1 MMIYKYLCSMDKLRQ
16 IINEEISAIRKDKDE
31 EIFNYHSI
39 TEDAWSDPK
48 HDAQDFQKIH
58 FDFENDDSTGQK
70 KRFFVKKNLRKD
82 QPIKY
87 EINAE
92 LFEAGGDWEIPVLYF
107 RLEFTH
113 DYGIVRFGKGRKVE
127 YVWDLEKK
135 KAGGLSN
142 CYVIIPPN
150 EAGNKLQKGSKEDKS
165 EWFAYTDHDTPK
177 EKLKELRITDADKR
191 KAWEWLQKL
200 LEKVINERHE
210 MLDDDNKS
218 KISEPK
224 DTAE

>member
-1 MMIYKYLCSMDKLRQ
+1 MDKLIQ

-31 EIFNYHSI
+31 EIFDYHSI

-48 HDAQDFQKIH
+48 HDAQDFQKIS
-58 FDFENDDSTGQK
+58 FDFENDDSTGEK

-113 DYGIVRFGKGRKVE
+113 DYGIVRFNKGRKVE

-135 KAGGLSN
+135 KAGGLSSS
-142 CYVIIPPN
+142 YVIIPPN
-150 EAGNKLQKGSKEDKS
+150 EAGNKLQKGSKDDKS
-165 EWFAYTDHDTPK
+165 DWYAYTDSDTPK
-177 EKLKELRITDADKR
+177 EKLKELKITDVDKK

-210 MLDDDNKS
+210 MLD
-218 KISEPK
+218 E
-224 DTAE
+224 

>member
-1 MMIYKYLCSMDKLRQ
+1 MNRLIQ
-16 IINEEISAIRKDKDE
+16 IINEEISAIKKDKDE
-31 EIFNYHSI
+31 EIFDYHSI

-48 HDAQDFQKIH
+48 HSAQDFQKIH
-58 FDFENDDSTGQK
+58 FDFENDDSTDEK
-70 KRFFVKKNLRKD
+70 KTFYVKKNLRKD

-127 YVWDLEKK
+127 YVWDLEKE
-135 KAGGLSN
+135 KAGGLSSG
-142 CYVIIPPN
+142 YVIIPPN
-150 EAGNKLQKGSKEDKS
+150 EAGNKLQKGDKDN
-165 EWFAYTDHDTPK
+165 WFAYTDSDTPK
-177 EKLKELRITDADKR
+177 EKQKELRITDADKK
-191 KAWEWLQKL
+191 KAWQWLQDL
-200 LEKVINERHE
+200 LEKIIDERHE
-210 MLDDDNKS
+210 MLDDDKGS